1 MEALVGMPAANE
13 VSTSAS
19 PSSGTQTP
27 ADADAGTPAYMRLNS
42 VLDAFRAA
50 ARSGDSQGANTNV
63 SGSTPEEK
71 PHSPSL
77 SSVFASVATPESN
90 EEESVAE
97 AETTSEQ
104 ATVSGESTELT
115 EEPTSEAANPTAE
128 AETDQ
133 SGEDTS
139 DDAQTTTTTTTELAE
154 QTLDSTQSDAATSDA
169 TLEAA
174 TTSEQATVS
183 GESTE
188 VAEEPTSEAAN
199 TTTEAETTQSSEA
212 TSEASPTTSE
222 SPEPAS
228 AAAASGESTF
238 TVTAAV
244 STEQTMSGSKSPSGD
259 SNTAHGNA
267 FLVKG
272 CASSDSGNALRLSA
286 DKQAVNT
293 TASLSASSFTDIPEN
308 TADSSMLDQAQ
319 VLHTVES
326 AEEPAED
333 ISTADSKQTIAT
345 EPETESSVA
354 SITDSVQSTADTED
368 VTAESSAEPLE
379 VISAKEY
386 HTQKQNEIHGV
397 WRSDNPD
404 SAYSSHLTEA
414 DNHGFNGGKTQGQGL
429 GTMYNAP
436 KSATFMFHEA
446 QDRSEEIREAKRR
459 HDSEQHAFA
468 IDQHVF
474 AGTNSYRQM
483 GAVTVGADSK
493 DTVKPEEQEAQ
504 AKEDADKS
512 AYASSSKIQ
521 WLSHDS

>member
-1 MEALVGMPAANE
+1 MIALIKYFCEAIIMKKSISNMKKMAV
-13 VSTSAS
+13 AS
-19 PSSGTQTP
+19 
-27 ADADAGTPAYMRLNS
+27 L
-42 VLDAFRAA
+42 AA
-50 ARSGDSQGANTNV
+50 AMLLSMTGC
-63 SGSTPEEK
+63 GSTGET
-71 PHSPSL
+71 
-77 SSVFASVATPESN
+77 AADT
-90 EEESVAE
+90 E
-97 AETTSEQ
+97 AETT
-104 ATVSGESTELT
+104 
-115 EEPTSEAANPTAE
+115 
-128 AETDQ
+128 
-133 SGEDTS
+133 
-139 DDAQTTTTTTTELAE
+139 AE
-154 QTLDSTQSDAATSDA
+154 QDSVD
-169 TLEAA
+169 
-174 TTSEQATVS
+174 
-183 GESTE
+183 GERTE
-188 VAEEPTSEAAN
+188 VAEEPTAEAAN
-199 TTTEAETTQSSEA
+199 TTTEAETDQSGEA
-212 TSEASPTTSE
+212 TSSDASE
-222 SPEPAS
+222 STS
-228 AAAASGESTF
+228 AAAASGESPF

-244 STEQTMSGSKSPSGD
+244 STEQATSGSESPSIE

-267 FLVKG
+267 FLVEG
-272 CASSDSGNALRLSA
+272 SASGDSDNDLRLSA

-308 TADSSMLDQAQ
+308 TAAADSSMLDQAQ